1 MKIGV
6 KLVIIIS
13 IFNIIGIG
21 ILAGV
26 TLFESRREISRLV
39 DSQARDIAAQSSEK
53 IMNWLIE
60 YMGAVRTLAKIMEG
74 YKEIPAAER
83 RAYFTMMMKQVLTA
97 NPELGGIYA
106 NWSPNGLDGMDAEY
120 ANTPGTDETGRFIS
134 AWINI

>member
-106 NWSPNGLDGMDAEY
+106 N
-120 ANTPGTDETGRFIS
+120 
-134 AWINI
+134 